1 MTSFAHGISLATEE
15 STHFLGL
22 QVDGAQ
28 ARAAS
33 AADSGSF
40 RVFSLACSFKMTR
53 RWTFFTASLRSCSRS
68 SVSWFGKESWQK
80 KVGFPVSSA
89 LHFLR
94 INSFKFRLKQTS
106 RCRQQKLQIVPELF
120 KLGNIHLEVCINI
133 PQPFADASVRNRHQ
147 VQGGRL

>member
-1 MTSFAHGISLATEE
+1 MLFQNDTKVDFLHGILEVLLE
-15 STHFLGL
+15 I
-22 QVDGAQ
+22 
-28 ARAAS
+28 
-33 AADSGSF
+33 
-40 RVFSLACSFKMTR
+40 
-53 RWTFFTASLRSCSRS
+53 